1 MPLLAPFLKSLVL
14 VPLTL
19 LPIINPLS
27 AAPVFIQTAGS
38 NPLVVRRMALQI
50 AINSWFI
57 LVVSMLVGIYVL
69 DIFGISLPIVR
80 LGGGLLV
87 AASGWHMLHD
97 TGGSAV
103 QKAVADQAVVPSS
116 SEISMLSFFP
126 ITFPL
131 TTGPGTIAAAIAL
144 GVHLPRG
151 FERYLLGA
159 TIAVLGVA
167 ITVMVVYFCYRYA
180 TRLLTLLGPIGTM
193 VIMRLLAFILLCIG
207 IEIMWSGWAALNAAG
222 S

>member
-1 MPLLAPFLKSLVL
+1 LVL

-27 AAPVFIQTAGS
+27 AAPVFVQTAGP
-38 NPLVVRRMALQI
+38 NPVVVRKMARQI

-80 LGGGLLV
+80 VGGGLLV
-87 AASGWHMLHD
+87 AASGWRLLNS
-97 TGGSAV
+97 TGRSDV
-103 QKAVADQAVVPSS
+103 QNAVADQAAIPSS
-116 SEISMLSFFP
+116 TEIVIRSFFP

-131 TTGPGTIAAAIAL
+131 TTGPGSIAAAIAL
-144 GVHLPRG
+144 GVHLPRT

-159 TIAVLGVA
+159 SIAVLGVA
-167 ITVMVVYFCYRYA
+167 ITVLVVYFCYRYA
-180 TRLLTLLGPIGTM
+180 TKLLAMLGTIGTM
-193 VIMRLLAFILLCIG
+193 VIMRMLAFILLCIG
-207 IEIMWSGWAALNAAG
+207 IEIMWTGWTALNQLKP
-222 S
+222 